1 MSPWTSESVALALGV
16 PTPGRLAFTD
26 VTTDTRHLKPGA
38 LFVALKGDRF
48 DAHDFLADA
57 RTRGAAAAVVRRGTP
72 RVDGLPVFE
81 VADTLTALGLL
92 ARARRQ
98 RLPQGSPVVAIT
110 ARAARPAPRR

>member
-57 RTRGAAAAVVRRGTP
+57 RTRHFRTERNPPFGCGRRTAARLFVSRRGGQQ
-72 RVDGLPVFE
+72 D
-81 VADTLTALGLL
+81 
-92 ARARRQ
+92 Q
-98 RLPQGSPVVAIT
+98 Q
-110 ARAARPAPRR
+110 